1 MIGFILTGHGEFA
14 PGLASA
20 LELVAGRQEGFK
32 VVPFDVDKAAD
43 YPELIHS
50 EIAAMREQTDGVVVF
65 CDLLGG
71 TPYNEAYALFLT
83 NPEHIRLVSGTNFPM
98 LLEAGVLAMSSDDLD
113 AVTSAALTA
122 GSAGVVAAEMPADAS
137 DDDEDDLF

>member
-43 YPELIHS
+43 YL
-50 EIAAMREQTDGVVVF
+50 AG
-65 CDLLGG
+65 LGI
-71 TPYNEAYALFLT
+71 ERV
-83 NPEHIRLVSGTNFPM
+83 EK
-98 LLEAGVLAMSSDDLD
+98 LEFGK
-113 AVTSAALTA
+113 
-122 GSAGVVAAEMPADAS
+122 
-137 DDDEDDLF
+137 

>member
-71 TPYNEAYALFLT
+71 TPFNQAMMASQSTPDVEIVVGANL
-83 NPEHIRLVSGTNFPM
+83 PM
-98 LLEAGVLAMSSDDLD
+98 LIETLFARSSDANATIGSLVEC
-113 AVTSAALTA
+113 AVNA
-122 GSAGVVAAEMPADAS
+122 GKNGVDTRKFEACVE
-137 DDDEDDLF
+137 DEDDE